1 MMRGAVVVTALAA
14 LMFSAPASA
23 EWLEFDE
30 PPQSPVSSVLEIR
43 IGRYE
48 PSIDNEFDG
57 DGAYSDVFAGENPL
71 HVEVGYE
78 RQLYR
83 GFGSAALGIAAGWA
97 RISGSAVTADGSAA
111 PEDTRLLLAPI
122 RLSAVYRFD
131 YLQRRFNV
139 PLVLAFEGGFTY
151 VIWSAK
157 SEDGVSDAPADDGGT
172 LTGRG
177 GTHGLHYGAGLHLLL
192 DVFAPNMAR
201 GFDRNVGVNN
211 SYLFAQAR
219 RSNLNDFGDETSWD
233 LSDTELMFGL
243 AFEF

>member
-1 MMRGAVVVTALAA
+1 MRGPVVMTALAA
-14 LMFSAPASA
+14 LLLSVPAHA
-23 EWLEFDE
+23 EWDDFDE
-30 PPQSPVSSVLEIR
+30 ALQSDITSVLELR

-48 PSIDNEFDG
+48 PAIDEEFGG
-57 DGAYSDVFAGENPL
+57 DGAYNAIFDGGNPL
-71 HVEVGYE
+71 HVEAGYE

-83 GFGSAALGIAAGWA
+83 GFGSAALGIAGGWA
-97 RISGSAVTADGSAA
+97 RISGSAIAADGTAA
-111 PEDTRLLLAPI
+111 PEDTRLILAPI

-131 YLQRRFNV
+131 YLQRRFRV

-151 VIWSAK
+151 VLWSAK
-157 SEDGVSDAPADDGGT
+157 SENGVSDASDGAGGT
-172 LTGRG
+172 VTGRG

-211 SYLFAQAR
+211 SYLFAQVR